1 MAGSD
6 GEWEWEWVVV
16 VAGREAVVGEGVGD
30 VVARGVCVVRE
41 KI

>member
-16 VAGREAVVGEGVGD
+16 VAGRAVVVGEGVGD
-30 VVARGVCVVRE
+30 VVAEGSLCCER
-41 KI
+41 KL